1 MSTMTKRT
9 KIIIGVTLTVS
20 LAVNFFF
27 LGWLVGTSPL
37 VPMPLAG
44 RLGLA
49 AGLFRPDPGL
59 NLSPEQRFVG
69 FLARDLSET
78 GRRKVLDAVESRDP
92 DIRSLEKQGAAI
104 RAEIVS
110 LLLQPEPDRS
120 LIGKRIEA
128 FEQLTRQRIAIVSD
142 AILPV
147 VIGLGLED
155 RRMFVER
162 WAMGPGAPP
171 PPPPSR

>member
-1 MSTMTKRT
+1 MSTLKKRT

-37 VPMPLAG
+37 VPGSLAG
-44 RLGLA
+44 RLGAA
-49 AGLFRPDPGL
+49 AGLLRPPPGSGM
-59 NLSPEQRFVG
+59 SPEQRFVG
-69 FLARDLSET
+69 FLARDISET
-78 GRRKVLDAVESRDP
+78 GRRKVLAALESRAS
-92 DIRSLEKQGAAI
+92 DISDLERQAITI

-110 LLLQPEPDRS
+110 LLLQPEPDRPRVA
-120 LIGKRIEA
+120 KRIED
-128 FEQLTRQRIAIVSD
+128 FEQLTRRRIAIVSA

-147 VIGLGLED
+147 VLDLGLED
-155 RRMFVER
+155 RRTFIER

-171 PPPPSR
+171 PPPPPR